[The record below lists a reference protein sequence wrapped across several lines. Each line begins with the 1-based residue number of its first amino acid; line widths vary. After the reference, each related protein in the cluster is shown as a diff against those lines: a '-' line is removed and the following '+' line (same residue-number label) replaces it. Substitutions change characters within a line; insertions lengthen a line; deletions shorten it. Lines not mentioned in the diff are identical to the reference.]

1 MNIKFFLSFKAIVS
15 LGFGIIM
22 LGVPTIFLPYYG
34 VQLSPI
40 GIVFAQWFGAL
51 NVGVGLICWFTSKAD
66 RSALRQSILLS
77 LVIAD
82 TIGFFVALSAQLQGL
97 SNMLGWSN
105 VALWLFFALGLCY
118 FRFIKKAD

>member
-1 MNIKFFLSFKAIVS
+1 MNLKVFLSFKAIVS

-34 VQLSPI
+34 VQLDPI
-40 GIVFAQWFGAL
+40 GVVFARWYGAMAI
-51 NVGVGLICWFTSKAD
+51 GIGLICWFARTAD

-77 LVIAD
+77 LFICD
-82 TIGFFVALSAQLQGL
+82 TIGFVVSLTAQLHGL
-97 SNMLGWSN
+97 TNVLGWST
-105 VALWLFFALGLCY
+105 VAIWLILAFGLGY